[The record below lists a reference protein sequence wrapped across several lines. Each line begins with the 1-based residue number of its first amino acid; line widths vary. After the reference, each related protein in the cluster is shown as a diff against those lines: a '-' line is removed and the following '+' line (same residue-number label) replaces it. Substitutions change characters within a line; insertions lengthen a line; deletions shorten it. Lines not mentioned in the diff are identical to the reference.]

1 MMKIIEQYLC
11 GKVSDDRCEDGIV
24 TTPSFVAVIDGSTSK
39 TPRHIHPRLRNGRY
53 AMLLISDAIRQ
64 LPEDVSRET
73 CIQMLSDVLY
83 QQYGKVLSMANNN
96 GNASSTIP
104 AVVPPEQRLTASA
117 IVYSDYR
124 KEIWMIGDCQCLVDG
139 RLYEN
144 GKPSEREH
152 AEKRARYILAHPDD
166 PDAPEKGRELIVPDL
181 IRSMREGQ
189 NKQYAVLD
197 GYPVFLPGVK
207 TISVAQSREI
217 VLASDG
223 YPFLKPTLEES
234 EQALRQQLH
243 DDPQNI
249 HTFLATKGL
258 VAGNRSFDDRA
269 YIRFRR

>member
-39 TPRHIHPRLRNGRY
+39 TPRHIHPTLRNGRY

-64 LPEDVSRET
+64 LPADVSRET
-73 CIQMLSDVLY
+73 CIQALTDVLHR
-83 QQYGKVLSMANNN
+83 QYHQVL
-96 GNASSTIP
+96 
-104 AVVPPEQRLTASA
+104 PPEERLTASA
-117 IVYSDYR
+117 IIYSDVR
-124 KEIWMIGDCQCLVDG
+124 REIWMIGDCQCLVDG
-139 RLYEN
+139 VLYEN

-166 PDAPEKGRELIVPDL
+166 PDAPEKGRALIVPDL
-181 IRSMREGQ
+181 VRSMREGQ

-207 TISVAQSREI
+207 TIAVERAHEI

-223 YPFLKPTLEES
+223 YPFLKPTLSES
-234 EQALRQQLH
+234 EEALQRQLH